1 MKLRRFITR
10 MKLMWYLSCSK
21 LLMGNRLLQPSS
33 RSSPS
38 MFFALTREV
47 PNSRCSSEIQ
57 PCSYKSESSKSSK
70 FAAAV
75 LKQAG
80 IDVVIKSD
88 HPGVDSRFL
97 NRQAGQAH
105 NFGLSLEG
113 AMNSITTTPARRMGL
128 DHRIGCKCFNEH
140 ILYTKL
146 ILSGDSPQ
154 IRL

>member
-1 MKLRRFITR
+1 M
-10 MKLMWYLSCSK
+10 
-21 LLMGNRLLQPSS
+21 S
-33 RSSPS
+33 RYS
-38 MFFALTREV
+38 LG
-47 PNSRCSSEIQ
+47 IQ

-75 LKQAG
+75 LEQAG

-128 DHRIGCKCFNEH
+128 DHRIGCKRCVKH
-140 ILYTKL
+140 ILQRLFTKL